1 MFLYNAFLW
10 LSSHRNLLVPFLP
23 LLKSIR
29 LNVIM
34 VFSDIAQKALNGFS
48 SSASNTAT
56 TAANDMTILAPDGL
70 TLEMVLL
77 DQAPPPFSL
86 KDFSEYLKLTYCN
99 ENLLFYEAVIEYKDR
114 CSAYF
119 DIQLDEN
126 ALHSSKP
133 VPVILSDNRIFDF
146 STYTKHVLTP
156 REQLWF
162 DTLIYKFEVIL
173 KDFILSDAPQ
183 EINIPYE
190 VRHQLLQSY
199 QTQQLYHP
207 ALLFP
212 ACSAVVELLRISA
225 FLAFASDPNRLYCPM
240 KKKNFIKKQ
249 KSSPVISTTINLHPA
264 PVPALPPMPLTPP
277 PPTPLPTDITS
288 STSVGFLKRI
298 TATFKI
304 RYSSSSS
311 QNEAADNQNTQP
323 PQSPRQQSNWR
334 QVNASP
340 SAYTTAV
347 PASSPSP
354 PMSSSLAVT
363 PPSIIK
369 SSTSTSSINS
379 SSTTSSS
386 VDSLQHGTFLK
397 HLNSTHASYS
407 NRKPLPG
414 GTTAIASSNH
424 GH

>member
-1 MFLYNAFLW
+1 VVIFTHKSLGS
-10 LSSHRNLLVPFLP
+10 LSLS

-34 VFSDIAQKALNGFS
+34 VFSDIAQKALSGFS
-48 SSASNTAT
+48 SSSSSTSNTAT
-56 TAANDMTILAPDGL
+56 AAANDMTILAPDGL

-225 FLAFASDPNRLYCPM
+225 KQALLPHEKKELYQET
-240 KKKNFIKKQ
+240 K
-249 KSSPVISTTINLHPA
+249 
-264 PVPALPPMPLTPP
+264 
-277 PPTPLPTDITS
+277 
-288 STSVGFLKRI
+288 
-298 TATFKI
+298 
-304 RYSSSSS
+304 
-311 QNEAADNQNTQP
+311 E
-323 PQSPRQQSNWR
+323 
-334 QVNASP
+334 
-340 SAYTTAV
+340 
-347 PASSPSP
+347 
-354 PMSSSLAVT
+354 
-363 PPSIIK
+363 
-369 SSTSTSSINS
+369 
-379 SSTTSSS
+379 
-386 VDSLQHGTFLK
+386 
-397 HLNSTHASYS
+397 
-407 NRKPLPG
+407 
-414 GTTAIASSNH
+414 
-424 GH
+424 

>member
-1 MFLYNAFLW
+1 
-10 LSSHRNLLVPFLP
+10 
-23 LLKSIR
+23 
-29 LNVIM
+29 M

-48 SSASNTAT
+48 SSSSNTTAT
-56 TAANDMTILAPDGL
+56 CTAAAAANDPAILAPDGL
-70 TLEMVLL
+70 TLETVLL

-99 ENLLFYEAVIEYKDR
+99 ENLLFYEAVIEYKER

-119 DIQLDEN
+119 DVHLDEN
-126 ALHSSKP
+126 AWHSCKP
-133 VPVILSDNRIFDF
+133 APVILSDNRVFDF
-146 STYTKHVLTP
+146 SAYTKHVLTP

-212 ACSAVVELLRISA
+212 ACSAVIELLRISA
-225 FLAFASDPNRLYCPM
+225 FISFANDPKRLYCPM
-240 KKKNFIKKQ
+240 KKKSFIKRQ
-249 KSSPVISTTINLHPA
+249 KSSPVISTTSTSTDAYPA
-264 PVPALPPMPLTPP
+264 PIPALPPMPLTPP
-277 PPTPLPTDITS
+277 PPTDITS

-311 QNEAADNQNTQP
+311 SQNEAVVDNQITP
-323 PQSPRQQSNWR
+323 PSPQSPKQPQSNWR
-334 QVNASP
+334 QINTSP
-340 SAYTTAV
+340 SAFSSSATMP
-347 PASSPSP
+347 PAPSSSSPPISL
-354 PMSSSLAVT
+354 PMAVT

-369 SSTSTSSINS
+369 SSTSTSSSINS

-397 HLNSTHASYS
+397 HLTSTHAGYS
-407 NRKPLPG
+407 SNNRKPLLPS
-414 GTTAIASSNH
+414 GTAAAIATSH
-424 GH
+424 HAGH

>member
-1 MFLYNAFLW
+1 
-10 LSSHRNLLVPFLP
+10 
-23 LLKSIR
+23 
-29 LNVIM
+29 M

-48 SSASNTAT
+48 SSSSASNNTAASP
-56 TAANDMTILAPDGL
+56 AANDLTVLAPDGL

-77 DQAPPPFSL
+77 DQTPPPFSL

-119 DIQLDEN
+119 DVQLDET
-126 ALHSSKP
+126 ALHSCKP
-133 VPVILSDNRIFDF
+133 APVILSDNRVFDF
-146 STYTKHVLTP
+146 SNYTKHVLTP

-190 VRHQLLQSY
+190 SY

-225 FLAFASDPNRLYCPM
+225 FLSFATDPNRLLYCPM
-240 KKKNFIKKQ
+240 KKKSFIKRQ
-249 KSSPVISTTINLHPA
+249 KSSPVISTTSIDPYPA
-264 PVPALPPMPLTPP
+264 PIPALPPMPLTPP

-311 QNEAADNQNTQP
+311 QNEPVDTPMTPP
-323 PQSPRQQSNWR
+323 PQSPKQQSNWR
-334 QVNASP
+334 QVTTSP
-340 SAYTTAV
+340 SAFSTAM
-347 PASSPSP
+347 PASSPPVSSP
-354 PMSSSLAVT
+354 MAVT

-369 SSTSTSSINS
+369 SSTSTSSINSS

-397 HLNSTHASYS
+397 HLNSTHSY
-407 NRKPLPG
+407 RKPLPS
-414 GTTAIASSNH
+414 GTAAIASHTSP
-424 GH
+424 

>member
-1 MFLYNAFLW
+1 
-10 LSSHRNLLVPFLP
+10 
-23 LLKSIR
+23 
-29 LNVIM
+29 M

-48 SSASNTAT
+48 SSNTAT
-56 TAANDMTILAPDGL
+56 SSAAHDLTILAPDGL

-77 DQAPPPFSL
+77 DQTPPPFSL
-86 KDFSEYLKLTYCN
+86 KDFSEYLKMTYCN

-119 DIQLDEN
+119 DVHLDET
-126 ALHSSKP
+126 ALHSCKP
-133 VPVILSDNRIFDF
+133 APVILSDNRVFDF

-212 ACSAVVELLRISA
+212 ACSAVIELLRISA
-225 FLAFASDPNRLYCPM
+225 FVPFATDPNRLYCPM
-240 KKKNFIKKQ
+240 KKKSFIKRQ
-249 KSSPVISTTINLHPA
+249 KSSPVISTNMEA
-264 PVPALPPMPLTPP
+264 YSPVPPIPSLPPMPLTPPPPP

-288 STSVGFLKRI
+288 STSIGFLKRI

-311 QNEAADNQNTQP
+311 AQNDAVDNPMTPP
-323 PQSPRQQSNWR
+323 PQSPKQQSNWR
-334 QVNASP
+334 QVNTSFNTAMSASASSSPPIASP
-340 SAYTTAV
+340 
-347 PASSPSP
+347 
-354 PMSSSLAVT
+354 MAVT

-397 HLNSTHASYS
+397 HLNSTHAGYS
-407 NRKPLPG
+407 SRKPLPS
-414 GTTAIASSNH
+414 GTAAIASHHSH
-424 GH
+424 

>member
-1 MFLYNAFLW
+1 
-10 LSSHRNLLVPFLP
+10 
-23 LLKSIR
+23 
-29 LNVIM
+29 M

-48 SSASNTAT
+48 SSSSSPT
-56 TAANDMTILAPDGL
+56 TNDMSILAPDGL

-77 DQAPPPFSL
+77 DQTPSPFSL
-86 KDFSEYLKLTYCN
+86 KDFSEYLKMTYCN
-99 ENLLFYEAVIEYKDR
+99 ENLLFYEAVTEYKDR
-114 CSAYF
+114 CCAYF
-119 DIQLDEN
+119 GIHLDETTS
-126 ALHSSKP
+126 HSSKP
-133 VPVILSDNRIFDF
+133 IPIILSDNRIFDF

-162 DTLIYKFEVIL
+162 DTLVYKFEVIL

-212 ACSAVVELLRISA
+212 ACSAVIELLRISA
-225 FLAFASDPNRLYCPM
+225 FIPFATDPNRLCCPM
-240 KKKNFIKKQ
+240 KKKNLIKKQ
-249 KSSPVISTTINLHPA
+249 KSSPVIYTNVDSFTSSFPPTS
-264 PVPALPPMPLTPP
+264 ALPPMPSTPPSPPP
-277 PPTPLPTDITS
+277 PPTPLPTDITT

-311 QNEAADNQNTQP
+311 SSSQNEVDNQTIQAP
-323 PQSPRQQSNWR
+323 PPTPPLLLPSPKQQSNWR
-334 QVNASP
+334 QVNVSHSAITTVP
-340 SAYTTAV
+340 S
-347 PASSPSP
+347 SSPP
-354 PMSSSLAVT
+354 TPSSIAVT

-379 SSTTSSS
+379 SSTTNSS
-386 VDSLQHGTFLK
+386 VDSLNHHHQHGTFLK
-397 HLNSTHASYS
+397 HLNSA
-407 NRKPLPG
+407 N
-414 GTTAIASSNH
+414 SSNKKLLPAADTTIPSNNGNH
-424 GH
+424 KC

>member
-1 MFLYNAFLW
+1 
-10 LSSHRNLLVPFLP
+10 
-23 LLKSIR
+23 
-29 LNVIM
+29 M
-34 VFSDIAQKALNGFS
+34 VFSDIAQKALSGFS
-48 SSASNTAT
+48 SSSTSSTAT
-56 TAANDMTILAPDGL
+56 ATAANDMTILAPDGL

-77 DQAPPPFSL
+77 DQTPPPFSL

-119 DIQLDEN
+119 DVRLDEN
-126 ALHSSKP
+126 ALHSCKP
-133 VPVILSDNRIFDF
+133 VPVILSDNRVFDF

-212 ACSAVVELLRISA
+212 ACSAVIELLRISA
-225 FLAFASDPNRLYCPM
+225 FIPFATSPNRLYCPM
-240 KKKNFIKKQ
+240 KKKSFIKRQ
-249 KSSPVISTTINLHPA
+249 KSSPVITTNIDSCPA
-264 PVPALPPMPLTPP
+264 PMPALPPMPLTPP

-311 QNEAADNQNTQP
+311 QNEAADNQITPP
-323 PQSPRQQSNWR
+323 PQSPKQQSNWR
-334 QVNASP
+334 QAYTSP
-340 SAYTTAV
+340 SAFNTTV
-347 PASSPSP
+347 PASSSSP
-354 PMSSSLAVT
+354 PMSSPMAVT

-397 HLNSTHASYS
+397 HLNAAHAGYS
-407 NRKPLPG
+407 NRKPLPH
-414 GTTAIASSNH
+414 GTAAIASH
-424 GH
+424 QGH

>member
-1 MFLYNAFLW
+1 
-10 LSSHRNLLVPFLP
+10 
-23 LLKSIR
+23 
-29 LNVIM
+29 M

-48 SSASNTAT
+48 SSSSST
-56 TAANDMTILAPDGL
+56 TTNDMSILAPDGL

-77 DQAPPPFSL
+77 DQTPSPFSL
-86 KDFSEYLKLTYCN
+86 KDFSEYLKITYCN
-99 ENLLFYEAVIEYKDR
+99 ENLLFYEAVTEYKDR
-114 CSAYF
+114 CCAYF
-119 DIQLDEN
+119 GIHLDETTS
-126 ALHSSKP
+126 HSSKP
-133 VPVILSDNRIFDF
+133 IPIILSDNRIFDF

-212 ACSAVVELLRISA
+212 ACSAVIELLRISA
-225 FLAFASDPNRLYCPM
+225 FIPFATDPNRLCCPM
-240 KKKNFIKKQ
+240 KKKNLIKKQ
-249 KSSPVISTTINLHPA
+249 KSSPVIYTNIDSFTSSFPST
-264 PVPALPPMPLTPP
+264 PALPPMPLTPPSPPP
-277 PPTPLPTDITS
+277 PPTPLPTDITT

-311 QNEAADNQNTQP
+311 SSSQNEVDNQTVQAP
-323 PQSPRQQSNWR
+323 PPTPPLLLPSSKQQSNWR
-334 QVNASP
+334 QVNVSHSAITTVP
-340 SAYTTAV
+340 S
-347 PASSPSP
+347 SSPP
-354 PMSSSLAVT
+354 TPSSIAVT

-379 SSTTSSS
+379 SSTTNSS
-386 VDSLQHGTFLK
+386 VDSLNHHHQHGTFLK
-397 HLNSTHASYS
+397 HLNSA
-407 NRKPLPG
+407 N
-414 GTTAIASSNH
+414 SSNKKLLPAADTTIPSNNGNH
-424 GH
+424 KC

>member
-1 MFLYNAFLW
+1 
-10 LSSHRNLLVPFLP
+10 
-23 LLKSIR
+23 
-29 LNVIM
+29 M
-34 VFSDIAQKALNGFS
+34 VFSDIAHKALNGFS
-48 SSASNTAT
+48 SSTSNAPTITAE
-56 TAANDMTILAPDGL
+56 NDMTILAPDGL

-77 DQAPPPFSL
+77 NQTPPPFSL

-119 DIQLDEN
+119 DVQLDEN
-126 ALHSSKP
+126 ALHSCKP
-133 VPVILSDNRIFDF
+133 VPVILSDNRVFDF
-146 STYTKHVLTP
+146 STFTKHILTS

-212 ACSAVVELLRISA
+212 ACSAVIELLRISA
-225 FLAFASDPNRLYCPM
+225 FIPFATDPNRLYCPM
-240 KKKNFIKKQ
+240 KKKSFIKRQ
-249 KSSPVISTTINLHPA
+249 KSSPVISTNIDSYSA
-264 PVPALPPMPLTPP
+264 PIPALPPMPLTPP

-304 RYSSSSS
+304 RYASSSSSSSS
-311 QNEAADNQNTQP
+311 QNEAAAAAAAAAAEADNQMALP
-323 PQSPRQQSNWR
+323 PQSPKQPSNWR
-334 QVNASP
+334 QVNTPPFAFNTTVPALPSSP
-340 SAYTTAV
+340 PIAV
-347 PASSPSP
+347 P
-354 PMSSSLAVT
+354 MAVT

-379 SSTTSSS
+379 SSTTGSS

-397 HLNSTHASYS
+397 HLNSTHGGYS
-407 NRKPLPG
+407 IRKSLSS
-414 GTTAIASSNH
+414 GTAAIASHH